1 MMADSADDRER
12 GVPRHDEAGQRR
24 LAELGRRLDET
35 KSRREEPRGPAGS
48 GRAMA
53 IAVRAVTELVV
64 SVLVGGA
71 IGWALDRWLNTSP
84 VLLLIFFV
92 LGFAAGIRNVVRAT
106 SRLQG
111 DEDSPHEGQ
120 D

>member
-1 MMADSADDRER
+1 
-12 GVPRHDEAGQRR
+12 
-24 LAELGRRLDET
+24 
-35 KSRREEPRGPAGS
+35 
-48 GRAMA
+48 MA

-106 SRLQG
+106 SQMPGGEGGAR
-111 DEDSPHEGQ
+111 DERD
-120 D
+120 